1 MEPIP
6 QEEMPPI
13 ISIHTCQPDR
23 MVGFYRDG
31 LGLAPLSAHSND
43 LATLGGFGVHVYIDS
58 LADNGKSSIH
68 GNTPLIS
75 RLSPDRFEDLSQFLS
90 KRGVANKL
98 VESRIEFTDPDGNP
112 MVIHMGS

>member
-13 ISIHTCQPDR
+13 ISIHTCQTDR

-31 LGLAPLSAHSND
+31 LGLAPLSVHSND
-43 LATLGGFGVHVYIDS
+43 LATFGGFGVHVYIDS
-58 LADNGKSSIH
+58 LAVNGMPSIH

-75 RLSPDRFEDLSQFLS
+75 RLSPDRFEDLSRLLS
-90 KRGVANKL
+90 KRGVANRFDQ
-98 VESRIEFTDPDGNP
+98 SRIEFADPDGNP
-112 MVIHMGS
+112 MVIHMRS